1 MDKVTHLNSAYS
13 VDPEEVF
20 DLQSRSL
27 EVDVFEDRTSF
38 TEENCFG
45 TAGCFGCAGG
55 CAGSLGTYGCCG

>member
-1 MDKVTHLNSAYS
+1 MDNSTRLISSHS
-13 VDPEEVF
+13 VDSEEMF

-38 TEENCFG
+38 TVENCFG